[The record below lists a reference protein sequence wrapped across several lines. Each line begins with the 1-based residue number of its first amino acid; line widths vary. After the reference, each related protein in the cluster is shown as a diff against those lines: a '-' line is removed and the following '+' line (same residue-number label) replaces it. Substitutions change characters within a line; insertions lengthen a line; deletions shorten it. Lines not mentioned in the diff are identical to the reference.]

1 MKYLLNFIGSR
12 LSNQLAFYTLLGSG
26 VYTILLWSPNT
37 LGEHI
42 SAITKIIIYVFPW
55 LMLCLAF
62 SWQIITDKVHR
73 LEIFLIVSIIILGII
88 NICLSDSPSK
98 SFSPMRTFLLT
109 GVLALWVSMFLLTDQ
124 HRRRVFDWFCCGCLA
139 IIIPVE
145 VIVWLLREKY
155 TPQGFQVFTF
165 HPIGLGTLIILLTSG
180 PISLLTSK
188 GYETRVV
195 GGLLLFAS
203 GMLIFFTHKRGTW
216 LAVAAMLTVGL
227 IVLARRRKYLMAAVL
242 IVMTLIFTVQGSRL
256 YARLDPKVS
265 RYASI
270 LQRLELYNFA
280 LHIWQTHPIMGIG
293 LRPLSHARYLKDYHQ
308 LNENL
313 TDFSHSVE
321 KLQTLDN
328 MVLTAFVELGSLMAL
343 AYAALVILIMARYVR
358 VLWSSPTSS
367 TTDWYRLLIML
378 GLAIH
383 SMSYDS
389 LLFPPINWLFHVQL
403 GLMVGYFASSQATGA
418 LSRQAQ
424 VGV

>member
-1 MKYLLNFIGSR
+1 MKYLSNFICSR
-12 LSNQLAFYTLLGSG
+12 LSNQLAFYSLLGSG

-145 VIVWLLREKY
+145 IIIWLIREKAG
-155 TPQGFQVFTF
+155 PWGFQVFAG
-165 HPIGLGTLIILLTSG
+165 HAIGLGTIIILLSSG
-180 PISLLTSK
+180 PLSLLALR
-188 GYETRVV
+188 GYRTRLV
-195 GGLLLFAS
+195 GGLLIFAS
-203 GMLIFFTHKRGTW
+203 SVVIVFTHKRGTW
-216 LAVAAMLTVGL
+216 VAVAAMLTVGL
-227 IVLARRRKYLMAAVL
+227 IMLTRRRKYLIAAVL

-256 YARLDPKVS
+256 CARLDPNVP

-280 LHIWQTHPIMGIG
+280 LHIWETHPLMGMG
-293 LRPLSHARYLKDYHQ
+293 LRPWTHVKYLKDYQ
-308 LNENL
+308 QINQNL
-313 TDFSHSVE
+313 TDFSQSVA

-343 AYAALVILIMARYVR
+343 AYAALVILILARYVR
-358 VLWSSPTSS
+358 ALRS
-367 TTDWYRLLIML
+367 TPESAIADWYRLLIML

-389 LLFPPINWLFHVQL
+389 LFLPPVNWLFHVQL